1 MDEKELEEFDVDE
14 MPAVKKIKAI
24 YRTAQERDQF
34 HMSQEEL
41 EALRDSC
48 SHSSS
53 SYAEEMTLD
62 ALNDFIERYNENQ
75 IAQEEENRKN
85 RKLAEKAYSVS
96 VAATIF
102 GGASLIVAVIALV
115 MPLIK

>member
-1 MDEKELEEFDVDE
+1 MDDKEIEEFDVDE
-14 MPAVKKIKAI
+14 MPAVKKMKSI

-62 ALNDFIERYNENQ
+62 ALNDFVEQYKADQKEQ
-75 IAQEEENRKN
+75 AKETK
-85 RKLAEKAYSVS
+85 KAYRVS
-96 VAATIF
+96 LAALFLNALAI
-102 GGASLIVAVIALV
+102 IVAIAIARLG
-115 MPLIK
+115 

>member
-1 MDEKELEEFDVDE
+1 MDDKEIEEFDVDE
-14 MPAVKKIKAI
+14 MPAVKKIKSI

-34 HMSQEEL
+34 HMPQEEL
-41 EALRDSC
+41 ETLRDSC

-85 RKLAEKAYSVS
+85 RILTIISIVVGV
-96 VAATIF
+96 VAAFF
-102 GGASLIVAVIALV
+102 GGASFVVSYIALGH
-115 MPLIK
+115 

>member
-1 MDEKELEEFDVDE
+1 MDDKEIDGFDVDE
-14 MPAVKKIKAI
+14 MPAVKKMKSI

-48 SHSSS
+48 SHSNS

-85 RKLAEKAYSVS
+85 RILTIISIVVGV
-96 VAATIF
+96 VAAFF
-102 GGASLIVAVIALV
+102 GGASFVVSYIALGH
-115 MPLIK
+115 